1 MMKHILAV
9 FGLLALPAC
18 TANFPAARP
27 TAPGM
32 AAPIT
37 PPAQNVIPPVEFDHP
52 YTGKL
57 TIERSSSQAEI
68 KARCAPTSFS
78 YHLGCAWAM
87 AGRCHILMAD
97 DATIREHN
105 WTQEIVLRHE
115 RGHCNFWPAHHPG
128 ARRPD

>member
-18 TANFPAARP
+18 TANFPSARP
-27 TAPGM
+27 APGV
-32 AAPIT
+32 AT

-57 TIERSSSQAEI
+57 TIERSSSQEYI
-68 KARCAPTSFS
+68 RSKCGPTTFP

-87 AGRCHILMAD
+87 VGRCHILMAD

-105 WTQEIVLRHE
+105 WTPEIVLRHE